1 MQNDSYSQVVQLEQV
16 NTFVR
21 KVYFWMTVALA
32 ITAGVA
38 FYVTTNSILVSILLS
53 NYMILIFLQLG
64 LVILFSFLLNKI
76 STSLAIFL
84 YVVYAAITGLVF
96 GVVLLAYSISTV
108 FLAFAIT
115 AGLFLFMSI
124 YGYFTKTDLTS
135 FGNIL
140 IMGLVGLVLASL
152 VNLFVHSDTFSY
164 ILSYIGVLIFTGLA
178 AYDTQKI
185 KEIGQQSIESGE
197 GDKLAIMGAF
207 SLYLDFINLF
217 LSILNILG
225 SKD

>member
-32 ITAGVA
+32 ITAWVA

-53 NYMILIFLQLG
+53 NYMILIFLQLW

-84 YVVYAAITGLVF
+84 YVVYAAITWLVF
-96 GVVLLAYSISTV
+96 WVVLLAYSISTV

-115 AGLFLFMSI
+115 AWLFLFMSI
-124 YGYFTKTDLTS
+124 YWYFTKTDLTS
-135 FGNIL
+135 FWNIL
-140 IMGLVGLVLASL
+140 IMWLVWLVLASL

-164 ILSYIGVLIFTGLA
+164 ILSYIGVLIFTWLA

-185 KEIGQQSIESGE
+185 KEIWQQSIESWE
-197 GDKLAIMGAF
+197 WDKLAIMWAF

-217 LSILNILG
+217 LSILNILW

>member
-1 MQNDSYSQVVQLEQV
+1 I
-16 NTFVR
+16 
-21 KVYFWMTVALA
+21 ALA

-76 STSLAIFL
+76 STSLTIFL